1 MLELQIQDLYTMQDL
16 VATVELQQKIWQMR
30 PYECASPYTM
40 NAVIHNGGNILGAT
54 VDGQL
59 VGYTF
64 AFPGVRDGNLWL
76 WSHMAGVHPDF
87 QGQRIGF
94 KLKQAQRLW
103 ALANGYD
110 VIAWT
115 FDPMQRGNANFNFSQ
130 LGATAKTYYVD
141 HYGAMQDK
149 INAGLA
155 SDRLEA
161 VWSLNE
167 PRVIALAEGNPPAGS
182 ADDYPDTSFLVYADS
197 DGVIHAEVPEN
208 FAHDTY
214 CIEIPYDVARLKDA
228 EIDRAQQW
236 QLSVRT
242 AMTTLMENGFV
253 VSKFISSKP
262 RCWYVLQRDTATS

>member
-1 MLELQIQDLYTMQDL
+1 MPELQIQELHKMQDL
-16 VATVELQQKIWQMR
+16 IATVELQQKIWQMR

-40 NAVIHNGGNILGAT
+40 NAVLHNGGNILGAT
-54 VDGQL
+54 IDGHL

-64 AFPGVRDGNLWL
+64 AFPGVRDSNVWL

-161 VWSLNE
+161 VWCLND
-167 PRVIALAEGNPPAGS
+167 PQVISIAQGHAVIGS
-182 ADDYPDTSFLVYADS
+182 AEDYPDTSFAVYVDS
-197 DGVIHAEVPEN
+197 AGVIHDEIPEQ
-208 FAHDTY
+208 FQHDTY
-214 CIEIPYDVARLKDA
+214 CIEIPYDVAKLKKTK
-228 EIDRAQQW
+228 IDHAQRW
-236 QLSVRT
+236 QQSVRT
-242 AMTTLMENGFV
+242 AITALLGKGFIV
-253 VSKFISSKP
+253 NKFISNKP
-262 RCWYVLQRDTATS
+262 RCWYVLQRTIETG